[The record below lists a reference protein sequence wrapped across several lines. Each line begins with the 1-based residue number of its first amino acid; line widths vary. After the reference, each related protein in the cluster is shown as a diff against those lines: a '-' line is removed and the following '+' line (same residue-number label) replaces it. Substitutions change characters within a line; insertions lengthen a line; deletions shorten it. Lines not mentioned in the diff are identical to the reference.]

1 MNIFVKRTISGAVFV
16 AIMLAGLLI
25 NQWLFG
31 ILLTLMAV
39 GMFYEYLR
47 LPEASSTHRVVGI
60 IYILLGLVSLNALA
74 FLSGTWSGITVL
86 CIFIMIWG
94 TDVGAYCIGSTLGKK
109 FNSRKMAPE
118 ISPNKTW
125 AGFWGGLVCCVAA
138 AVILSVTGLL
148 ELPLVAAVI
157 LAIQVHVCGVFG
169 DLIESMWKRR
179 VGIKDSGTIIPGHG
193 GLLDRFD
200 STLFAAYAAW
210 TFYMV
215 YDLLTGSFA

>member
-1 MNIFVKRTISGAVFV
+1 MSNLLKRTISGTVFLAV
-16 AIMLAGLLI
+16 MLAGLLI

-31 ILLTLMAV
+31 VLLTLIAI

-47 LPEASSTHRVVGI
+47 IPESSRTHRIIGI

-74 FLSGTWSGITVL
+74 FLKGTWSGIPLL
-86 CIFIMIWG
+86 CVFIMIWG

-109 FNSRKMAPE
+109 MGSKKLAPE

-138 AVILSVTGLL
+138 AVIMSLTGLL
-148 ELPLVAAVI
+148 ELPLIAAVI
-157 LAIQVHVCGVFG
+157 LAILVNICGVFG

-193 GLLDRFD
+193 GILDRFD
-200 STLFAAYAAW
+200 STLFASYAAW

-215 YDLLTGSFA
+215 YALITGSM

>member
-1 MNIFVKRTISGAVFV
+1 MNVFVKRTISSAVFV

-31 ILLTLMAV
+31 ILLTLTAV

-47 LPEASSTHRVVGI
+47 IPEKSRTHRIVGI
-60 IYILLGLVSLNALA
+60 IYILLGLVALNALA
-74 FLSGTWSGITVL
+74 FLKGTWSGIPVL
-86 CIFIMIWG
+86 CVLIMIWG
-94 TDVGAYCIGSTLGKK
+94 TDVGGYCIGSTIGKK
-109 FNSRKMAPE
+109 INSRKLAPE

-138 AVILSVTGLL
+138 AVIMSITGFL
-148 ELPLVAAVI
+148 ELPIIAAIVLGI
-157 LAIQVHVCGVFG
+157 MVHFFGVTG

-200 STLFAAYAAW
+200 STLLASYAAW

-215 YDLLTGSFA
+215 YGLITEGFA

>member
-94 TDVGAYCIGSTLGKK
+94 TDVGAYCIGSTLG
-109 FNSRKMAPE
+109 
-118 ISPNKTW
+118 
-125 AGFWGGLVCCVAA
+125 
-138 AVILSVTGLL
+138 
-148 ELPLVAAVI
+148 
-157 LAIQVHVCGVFG
+157 
-169 DLIESMWKRR
+169 
-179 VGIKDSGTIIPGHG
+179 
-193 GLLDRFD
+193 
-200 STLFAAYAAW
+200 
-210 TFYMV
+210 
-215 YDLLTGSFA
+215 

>member
-1 MNIFVKRTISGAVFV
+1 MNVFVKRTISGAVFV

-47 LPEASSTHRVVGI
+47 LPETSSTHRVVGI
-60 IYILLGLVSLNALA
+60 IYILLGLVALNALA
-74 FLSGTWSGITVL
+74 FLSGTWSGIPVL
-86 CIFIMIWG
+86 CVFIMIWG
-94 TDVGAYCIGSTLGKK
+94 TDVGAYCIGSTLGKR
-109 FNSRKMAPE
+109 FCSRKMAPT

-138 AVILSVTGLL
+138 AVIMSITGLL

-179 VGIKDSGTIIPGHG
+179 VGIKDSGAIIPGHG

-200 STLFAAYAAW
+200 STLFAAYGAW

-215 YDLLTGSFA
+215 YALLTGNFA